1 MHQFK
6 STYNILTK
14 QDEDEVF
21 RKSWF
26 ETDQLCLPPSK
37 KWDYS
42 RELQIEDVNIWEV
55 ICEESNGFGLYAS
68 WDPYAEFYLVTK
80 GIDDRNPIRFVNNI
94 PYYDR
99 KIETFYGPG
108 AQQQAVNLAV
118 SLGMHIWARNVWIE
132 EDDMWLYQ
140 QPEKKIILS
149 QFTNQ

>member
-6 STYNILTK
+6 STYNILVK

-26 ETDQLCLPPSK
+26 ETDKLCLPPSK

-55 ICEESNGFGLYAS
+55 ICEESNGLGLYAS
-68 WDPYAEFYLVTK
+68 WDPYAEFFFVTK
-80 GIDDRNPIRFVNNI
+80 GLDTRNQIRIINDI

-99 KIETFYGPG
+99 LIETFYGPQ
-108 AQQQAVNLAV
+108 AQQKATNLAV
-118 SLGMHIWARNVWIE
+118 SLGMHIWSRSVWVDDE
-132 EDDMWLYQ
+132 DMWLHHP
-140 QPEKKIILS
+140 PENKLIL
-149 QFTNQ
+149 T